1 MPRYPESVQ
10 VEYKSLYLTPTLAQN
25 GRFHLSGMIAGAA
38 SALMFT
44 AVHHW
49 FISDI
54 WFSLP
59 PMLIAGALC
68 GLCLAWSYGRLFRPP
83 SILTWLLYNLVY
95 IALFLLLGILS
106 ILIFEPIA
114 TIPQLI
120 AANEPPDEL
129 IRQAMPLTLGFIL
142 GSAALITML
151 WGRDLVD
158 VAAILLTCTVL
169 IILLGLNVSILG
181 LVYIPGSAISL
192 IAKIF
197 GLILLLNL
205 VYLAIFLLLEREIYL
220 RICFYEEQ

>member
-1 MPRYPESVQ
+1 MVNPIPS
-10 VEYKSLYLTPTLAQN
+10 SAPN
-25 GRFHLSGMIAGAA
+25 GRFLLPGAVAGAG
-38 SALMFT
+38 STLVFT
-44 AVHHW
+44 AVHHL

-54 WFSLP
+54 WFSLL

-83 SILTWLLYNLVY
+83 SIPTWLLYNLVY

-120 AANEPPDEL
+120 VANEPPDEL

-142 GSAALITML
+142 GSAALITIL
-151 WGRDLVD
+151 WGRNLVD

-169 IILLGLNVSILG
+169 IVLLGLNVSVLG

-192 IAKIF
+192 VAKMF
-197 GLILLLNL
+197 GLIMLLNL
-205 VYLAIFLLLEREIYL
+205 VYLAIFLLLERKFYL
-220 RICFYEEQ
+220 RL